1 MEDSDL
7 VGTKRFEKHKN
18 LLHKRRGENTTNLG
32 MDLKRPSQ
40 RNDLIEHRTL
50 EAIQ

>member
-7 VGTKRFEKHKN
+7 VGTKRFEKHQIFYTK
-18 LLHKRRGENTTNLG
+18 GEERIQPIWG